1 MVRKQLKILK
11 ILFLRKLYKSLRI
24 ENTTR
29 KGIVWVDVP
38 NTCTSRL
45 EKDFILYDTIER
57 LELKIKIIK

>member
-1 MVRKQLKILK
+1 MK
-11 ILFLRKLYKSLRI
+11 KLITYITIFIKKFFKEFSPVK
-24 ENTTR
+24 TTR
-29 KGIVWVDVP
+29 KGVMWVDVP